1 MLNQHYTLREAVRL
15 DKKKNYIC
23 KGTVCSWVQLCNDAV
38 FIFAEKEKKRPD
50 TRGQTRRNQV
60 IICNNFVEFV

>member
-15 DKKKNYIC
+15 DNYTC

-38 FIFAEKEKKRPD
+38 FIYAEKEKKTPD